1 MKNQSKELNENH
13 HEVVV
18 SNKLASIEIFVFL
31 LAWLSVGKSIPVSA
45 LEGIKF
51 ALSMPC
57 TVIIVTVLEIQ
68 SQLKNSIC

>member
-18 SNKLASIEIFVFL
+18 SNKLASIEIFVVL
-31 LAWLSVGKSIPVSA
+31 LTWPSVGKSIPISA
-45 LEGIKF
+45 LEIIKF
-51 ALSMPC
+51 ALSMLC

-68 SQLKNSIC
+68 S